1 MKLCFKNRAAF
12 LKPAI
17 LKAVKAVKAVKVVFG
32 VQISLSP
39 LFPF

>member
-1 MKLCFKNRAAF
+1 MFLKIARHF

-17 LKAVKAVKAVKVVFG
+17 PKALKAVKAVFEL
-32 VQISLSP
+32 QTPPSP

>member
-1 MKLCFKNRAAF
+1 MKLSLKIVRHF

-17 LKAVKAVKAVKVVFG
+17 LKALKAVKAVFTI
-32 VQISLSP
+32 QTPPSP

>member
-1 MKLCFKNRAAF
+1 MEIMWQF

-17 LKAVKAVKAVKVVFG
+17 LKAAKAVKAVFEL
-32 VQISLSP
+32 QTPPSP